1 MSNFLD
7 IVYKKRDGGELTVQ
21 EIESFVKDYTEG
33 KIPDY
38 QAASLLMAIYFQ
50 GMSNRETFALANSM
64 LHSGDVLDL
73 SGINGIKVDKHSS
86 GGVGDKTTLICGP
99 IAAACGVRIPKM
111 SGRGLGF
118 TGGTIDKYEAIP
130 GFRTEMTLDD
140 FICQVNGIGLASIGQ
155 TQNIAPADKKIYALR
170 DVTATVENLSLI
182 AASIMSKK
190 LASGADA
197 ILLDIKCG
205 NGAFMKNIEDA
216 EKLAEIMCEI
226 GKNAGKKT
234 VAVIS
239 DMNQPLGHAIGN
251 SLECIEAIE
260 VLKNKGSE
268 DITMLSVYL
277 AALMIYM
284 SEMAKS
290 IDEAKLMAENALKS
304 GAALEK
310 LKELISA
317 QGGNAEIIEN
327 YKLFKQAKFCVD
339 ITAKDLN
346 VESGYLKSLQT
357 SKIGMIAQRL
367 GAGRTK
373 KEEEIDHSAG
383 IILYK
388 KIGDYVSTDD
398 IFMRLYSDSE
408 KIIDA
413 LRPELIDLVEIEK
426 SQTSAPPLIKKL
438 T

>member
-1 MSNFLD
+1 
-7 IVYKKRDGGELTVQ
+7 
-21 EIESFVKDYTEG
+21 
-33 KIPDY
+33 
-38 QAASLLMAIYFQ
+38 
-50 GMSNRETFALANSM
+50 
-64 LHSGDVLDL
+64 
-73 SGINGIKVDKHSS
+73 
-86 GGVGDKTTLICGP
+86 
-99 IAAACGVRIPKM
+99 
-111 SGRGLGF
+111 
-118 TGGTIDKYEAIP
+118 
-130 GFRTEMTLDD
+130 
-140 FICQVNGIGLASIGQ
+140 
-155 TQNIAPADKKIYALR
+155 
-170 DVTATVENLSLI
+170 
-182 AASIMSKK
+182 
-190 LASGADA
+190 
-197 ILLDIKCG
+197 
-205 NGAFMKNIEDA
+205 
-216 EKLAEIMCEI
+216 
-226 GKNAGKKT
+226 
-234 VAVIS
+234 
-239 DMNQPLGHAIGN
+239 
-251 SLECIEAIE
+251 
-260 VLKNKGSE
+260 
-268 DITMLSVYL
+268 MLSIYL